1 MEKCDRKRYIM
12 VDKSGKEIFHSD
24 SFCRFIGTAILT
36 TFFALL
42 AIALIG
48 AVISGI
54 LNILS

>member
-48 AVISGI
+48 AVII
-54 LNILS
+54 IAN

>member
-1 MEKCDRKRYIM
+1 MEKRDRKCYIM

-24 SFCRFIGTAILT
+24 SFLGFIGTAILT

-48 AVISGI
+48 AVVCGI
-54 LNILS
+54 INIFS